1 MTDTMHIPAYCA
13 QCRSRCGCI
22 AVVVD
27 DRLTGIEPMPD
38 HPTGAKLCPKG
49 RAAPEQ
55 VYHPDRLTRPMR
67 RTTPKGAGPTEWH
80 PISWDEALNEIAER
94 MGGIRSTHGAEQVAF
109 SVTTPSGT
117 QLSDGIAWIE
127 RFIRA
132 FGSPNT
138 IYSTEICN
146 WHKDEAAKFTTG
158 HGIGVPDFANTGC
171 ILLWG
176 NNPANTWLARAGE
189 VQKGLRN
196 GARMIVVD
204 PRPTTFANRA
214 DCWLQVKPGTDQVLA
229 LGLAHLLVRD
239 GGFDKG
245 FMRDWSNG
253 PLLLHG
259 DEKRFLRQSDLMTDG
274 STDVLFGQASTG
286 NLLRYDRSMGRWLDD
301 PADLLLDSDCIVG
314 TTAGAVSCRSAFA
327 AYRELLDRHRP
338 GHVFGVT
345 GVPVETLE
353 KAATILRNSAS
364 VAWYAWNGVG
374 QSNTATQTDRA
385 MSLLH
390 ALTGSLGI
398 PGGNVAGGIAR
409 FNDISGP
416 ELLSPDQR
424 AKALGLDERRL
435 GPPANAWVTGRDVY
449 RAVLGQG
456 PYPVRALFS
465 FGGNLLASQPDTAL
479 ARQALEALEF
489 HVHTDFFLNA
499 TAEYADIVL
508 PVATSWEREG
518 LSKGFD
524 NSLEGQR
531 HVQLRPAV
539 VAPLGE
545 SRSDIDIVLQLA
557 DRLGMSDRFFGG
569 NVDQGHDHA
578 LAPTGLT
585 VDDLRRNPGGVSLE
599 GDVVY
604 RPFAIPDA
612 STGRVAGF
620 NTPTR
625 RLEVWSELLQQ
636 HVGSGLPY
644 PQDNVGASDPALP
657 LTLGGAKTVAYCHS
671 QHRNLPSLRRL
682 MPDPLLEIG
691 TATAAERDIADRDW
705 VRVTTATGSFVAR
718 ARVTAKLREGMVFA
732 QHGWWVPDQAG
743 QPYGGGSAGSM
754 GASMNQA
761 VSTAD
766 CDPVSGS
773 IPLRSSACEVVR
785 LAGDHASARAGAV

>member
-1 MTDTMHIPAYCA
+1 MTDTKHIPAYCA

-67 RTTPKGAGPTEWH
+67 RTTPKGAGPTEWQ
-80 PISWDEALNEIAER
+80 PISWDKALNEIAER
-94 MGGIRSTHGAEQVAF
+94 MDGIRSTHGAEQVAF

-158 HGIGVPDFANTGC
+158 HAIGVPDFANTGC

-286 NLLRYDRSMGRWLDD
+286 NLLRYDRLMGRWLDD
-301 PADLLLDSDCIVG
+301 PADLLLHSDCIVG
-314 TTAGAVSCRSAFA
+314 TTAGAVSCKSAFA

-338 GHVFGVT
+338 DHVSGVT

-374 QSNTATQTDRA
+374 QSVTATQTDRA
-385 MSLLH
+385 ISILY
-390 ALTGSLGI
+390 ALTGSYGDA
-398 PGGNVAGGIAR
+398 GGNVPGGAAA
-409 FNDISGP
+409 FNDVSGQD
-416 ELLSPDQR
+416 LLSDEQR
-424 AKALGLDERRL
+424 SKALGLAERPL
-435 GPPANAWVTGRDVY
+435 GPGRQGWVTARDVY
-449 RAVLGQG
+449 RAIDTQD
-456 PYPVRALFS
+456 PYPVRMLFS
-465 FGGNLLASQPDTAL
+465 FGGNLLSAQPDGDAAL
-479 ARQALEALEF
+479 SALDQLEL
-489 HVHTDFFLNA
+489 HVHADFFLNA
-499 TAEYADIVL
+499 TAERADIVL
-508 PVATSWEREG
+508 PVATSWEREA
-518 LSKGFD
+518 LRNGFD
-524 NSLEGQR
+524 VSLSGMRRVHWRAPVIE
-531 HVQLRPAV
+531 P
-539 VAPLGE
+539 VAE
-545 SRSDIDIVLQLA
+545 ARSDTDIVLALA
-557 DRLGMSDRFFGG
+557 ERLGMSTLMFDGDV
-569 NVDQGHDHA
+569 NKGHAHI
-578 LAPTGLT
+578 LAPSG
-585 VDDLRRNPGGVSLE
+585 VDLAALRAQLE
-599 GDVVY
+599 GIELPATVPLRAY
-604 RPFAIPDA
+604 ESEGFA
-612 STGRVAGF
+612 T
-620 NTPTR
+620 
-625 RLEVWSELLQQ
+625 E
-636 HVGSGLPY
+636 SGLIEIY
-644 PQDNVGASDPALP
+644 SEQLLRHGLPALP
-657 LTLGGAKTVAYCHS
+657 EWRGADTSGNDGLYPLHLSCAKTVAYCHS
-671 QHRNLPSLRRL
+671 QGRNIPSLRRL
-682 MPDPLLEIG
+682 HPDPTIEIAP
-691 TATAAERDIADRDW
+691 ATAVDFGITDKAW
-705 VRVTTATGSFVAR
+705 VEIETATGKFVAK
-718 ARVTAKLREGMVFA
+718 ARLVRDLRPGTVFT
-732 QHGWWVPDQAG
+732 QHGWTQEDAAPTG
-743 QPYGGGSAGSM
+743 HSAN
-754 GASMNQA
+754 MNA
-761 VSTAD
+761 AMSTALS
-766 CDPVSGS
+766 DPISGS
-773 IPLRSSACEVVR
+773 IPLRSTRCTMRPLECT
-785 LAGDHASARAGAV
+785 

>member
-1 MTDTMHIPAYCA
+1 MTDTKHIPAYCA

-22 AVVVD
+22 AVVENG
-27 DRLTGIEPMPD
+27 RLTGIEPMPD

-67 RTTPKGAGPTEWH
+67 RTTPKGSGPAEWQ
-80 PISWDEALNEIAER
+80 PISWDEALDEIAAR
-94 MGGIRSTHGAEQVAF
+94 MGQIRDAHGAEQVAF

-158 HGIGVPDFANTGC
+158 HDIGVPDFANTEC

-196 GARMIVVD
+196 GARMVVVD

-214 DCWLQVKPGTDQVLA
+214 DCWLQVRPGTDQVLA

-239 GGFDKG
+239 GHFDEA

-259 DEKRFLRQSDLMTDG
+259 EKMRFLRQSDLSVDG
-274 STDVLFGQASTG
+274 STEVLLGHSSTG
-286 NLLRYDRSMGRWLDD
+286 DLLRYDRSTGQWLDD
-301 PADLLLDSDCIVG
+301 PADLLLDSGCMVE
-314 TTAGAVSCRSAFA
+314 TVSGAVSCRSAFA
-327 AYRELLDRHRP
+327 AYRELLDRHAP
-338 GHVFGVT
+338 DHVSSVT
-345 GVPVETLE
+345 GVPVEALE
-353 KAATILRNSAS
+353 KAAAILGESAS
-364 VAWYAWNGVG
+364 VAYYAWNGVG
-374 QSNTATQTDRA
+374 QSSSATQTDRA
-385 MSLLH
+385 MTLLH
-390 ALTGSLGI
+390 ALTGSIGV
-398 PGGNVAGGIAR
+398 PGGNVTGGIAR

-416 ELLSPDQR
+416 ELLSTTQR
-424 AKALGLDERRL
+424 AKALGLDERPL

-465 FGGNLLASQPDTAL
+465 FGGNLLAAQPDTKL
-479 ARQALEALEF
+479 ARQALTALDF

-539 VAPLGE
+539 VAPVGE
-545 SRSDIDIVLQLA
+545 SRSDIDIVLNLA
-557 DRLGMSDRFFGG
+557 ERLGMSDSFFDGD
-569 NVDQGHDHA
+569 VDRGHDHL
-578 LAPTGLT
+578 LAPSGLT
-585 VDDLRRNPGGVSLE
+585 VAELRRKPEGISLD
-599 GDVVY
+599 GQVTY
-604 RPFAIPDA
+604 RPYARQDG
-612 STGRVAGF
+612 SGRVAGF

-625 RLEVWSELLQQ
+625 RLEVWSEVLHQ
-636 HVGSGLPY
+636 HVGSGLPF
-644 PQDNVGASDPALP
+644 PTQTVEAPDPSLP
-657 LTLGGAKTVAYCHS
+657 LSLGCAKTVAYCHS

-691 TATAAERDIADRDW
+691 VATAAERGIADRDW
-705 VRVTTATGSFVAR
+705 VRVSTATGSFVAR
-718 ARVTAKLREGMVFA
+718 ARVTRKLREGQVFA
-732 QHGWWVPDQAG
+732 QHGWWVPDQVG
-743 QPYGGGSAGSM
+743 QPYGDGTTDLM
-754 GASMNQA
+754 GANMNQA
-761 VSTAD
+761 VSTAN

-773 IPLRSSACEVVR
+773 IPLRSSACDVVR
-785 LAGDHASARAGAV
+785 LDGDHASGVVGAV

>member
-1 MTDTMHIPAYCA
+1 MTDTRHVPAYCA

-22 AVVVD
+22 AVVENG
-27 DRLTGIEPMPD
+27 RLAGIEPMPD

-67 RTTPKGAGPTEWH
+67 RTTPKGAGPTEWQ
-80 PISWDEALNEIAER
+80 PIGWDEALDEIAAR
-94 MGGIRSTHGAEQVAF
+94 MGRVRDTHGAEQVAF

-158 HGIGVPDFANTGC
+158 HDIGVPDFANTDC

-189 VQKGLRN
+189 VQKGLQN
-196 GARMIVVD
+196 GARMVVVD
-204 PRPTTFANRA
+204 PRPTTFASRA

-239 GGFDKG
+239 GRFDEA

-259 DEKRFLRQSDLMTDG
+259 DEMRFLRQSDLMADG
-274 STDVLFGQASTG
+274 SSDVLLGQSSSGA
-286 NLLRYDRSMGRWLDD
+286 LLRYDRSTGQWLDD
-301 PADLLLDSDCIVG
+301 RADLLLDSGCRVETLSGGID
-314 TTAGAVSCRSAFA
+314 CRSAFA
-327 AYRELLDRHRP
+327 AYRELLDRHAP
-338 GHVFGVT
+338 DHVSGVT
-345 GVPVETLE
+345 GIPVEALE
-353 KAATILRNSAS
+353 KAAAILGDSAS
-364 VAWYAWNGVG
+364 VAYYTWNGVG
-374 QSNTATQTDRA
+374 QSSSATQTDRA
-385 MSLLH
+385 MTLLH
-390 ALTGSLGI
+390 ALTGSIGV

-416 ELLSPDQR
+416 ELLSAEQR
-424 AKALGLDERRL
+424 AKALGLAERPL

-479 ARQALEALEF
+479 ARQALTALEF

-518 LSKGFD
+518 LSTSFD

-539 VAPLGE
+539 VAPVGE

-557 DRLGMSDRFFGG
+557 ERLGLSDRFFDGD
-569 NVDQGHDHA
+569 VDRGHDHL
-578 LAPTGLT
+578 LAPSDLT
-585 VDDLRRNPGGVSLE
+585 VAELRRKPEGISLE
-599 GDVVY
+599 GEVTY
-604 RPFAIPDA
+604 RPHALQDE
-612 STGRVAGF
+612 SGQVAGF
-620 NTPTR
+620 DTPTR
-625 RLEVWSELLQQ
+625 RLEVWSEVLQQ

-644 PQDNVGASDPALP
+644 PAQVPEAADPLLP
-657 LTLGGAKTVAYCHS
+657 LSLGCAKTVAYCHS

-682 MPDPLLEIG
+682 VPDPLLEIG
-691 TATAAERDIADRDW
+691 AATAAERGIADQDW
-705 VRVTTATGSFVAR
+705 VRVSTATGSFVAR
-718 ARVTAKLREGMVFA
+718 ARVTRKLREGQVFA
-732 QHGWWVPDQAG
+732 QHGWWVPDPSGRA
-743 QPYGGGSAGSM
+743 YGDGTGDPL
-754 GASMNQA
+754 GANMNQA
-761 VSTAD
+761 VSTAN

-785 LAGDHASARAGAV
+785 LAGDHASGVVGAV